1 MVVTHPAI
9 KSMPV
14 VALQR
19 RVKAVWI
26 DDRKQRQ
33 ESAAK
38 ANAPVKGNAIVIKAG
53 VK

>member
-1 MVVTHPAI
+1 MCATLYTHPAV

-19 RVKAVWI
+19 SVKAVWV

-38 ANAPVKGNAIVIKAG
+38 SGNAIVIKAG
-53 VK
+53 AK

>member
-1 MVVTHPAI
+1 MVITHPAV

-14 VALQR
+14 VALQSS
-19 RVKAVWI
+19 VKAVWV

-38 ANAPVKGNAIVIKAG
+38 GNAIVIKAG
-53 VK
+53 AK